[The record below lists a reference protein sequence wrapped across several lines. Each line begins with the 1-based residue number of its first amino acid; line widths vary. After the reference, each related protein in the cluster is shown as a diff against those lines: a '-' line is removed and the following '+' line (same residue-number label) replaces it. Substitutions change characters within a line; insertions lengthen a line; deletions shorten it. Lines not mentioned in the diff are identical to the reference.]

1 MYKFKEHVRTCASY
15 FYPSSKRVES
25 VLLLFS
31 RVFSFGT
38 RLRILLLAVQTVNIF
53 APWGKRE
60 DDPQQRRRAEGE
72 AAKAKVLTF
81 KALN

>member
-1 MYKFKEHVRTCASY
+1 MSEPVLLTFTRVVNELNQY
-15 FYPSSKRVES
+15 F
-25 VLLLFS
+25 LLFS

>member
-1 MYKFKEHVRTCASY
+1 MYKFEYISE
-15 FYPSSKRVES
+15 P
-25 VLLLFS
+25 VLLTFT
-31 RVFSFGT
+31 RVNELNQYFFPECFLLT
-38 RLRILLLAVQTVNIF
+38 QDCVLLLAVQTVNIF